1 MEAGGLVTAAQAR
14 GAARTMPASAAWP
27 VVAVAVSALVSFAW
41 ILDTQLRRLFGLT
54 AQSWDLGQDQQ
65 IIWSLAQGHGWGS
78 SYQNGENFLGQHLEL
93 VFVPIALVERV
104 WASPAVPLVFAAA
117 GLAATAPAAYLLLR
131 TLFPEHPGRTWLAL
145 AIAAPMPFWAATQE
159 AATDEFH
166 PENMALALA
175 MLAAWAGLQG
185 KRLLLWTLVVL
196 VLCCKEDQTYTAFMI
211 GLLVWRLGMPSMKV
225 SGWRVMV
232 LSVAWLVIG
241 SGVVQQVARSGGYSP
256 AAYYTF
262 FVHPSAAFLAG
273 TFLRPDPWLV
283 LAGLVLS
290 MLALPLLAPRWLLLV
305 IPPLAANL
313 LSNHDPQERLQ
324 LHYVLLVMFPLIV
337 AAAMGGRR
345 LLAQRTLPAWLP
357 APLLLAGAVPALIL
371 GFAAGRLPPS
381 LGADTWLYTQPAA
394 ADRLL
399 AAARVIPPGAPVYAD
414 DGAAVWLTDR
424 IELTTIPAQLAP
436 DRYVV
441 IDRQDWYHRDDPGAS
456 RTRADVIARMPATG
470 RRLLVDDGR
479 FQVWSPAHG

>member
-1 MEAGGLVTAAQAR
+1 MATRGLVATSRDREAVPSIAA
-14 GAARTMPASAAWP
+14 SSAWP
-27 VVAVAVSALVSFAW
+27 AVAVALSGLVSFAW

-93 VFVPIALVERV
+93 IFVPIALVEKV
-104 WASPAVPLVFAAA
+104 WASPVVPLVFAAA

-131 TLFPEHPGRTWLAL
+131 ALFPEHPGRTWLAL

-159 AATDEFH
+159 AAADEFH

-175 MLAAWAGLQG
+175 MLAAWAGLRG
-185 KRLLLWTLVVL
+185 KRVLLWTLVVL
-196 VLCCKEDQTYTAFMI
+196 VLCCKEDQTYTAFVI
-211 GLLVWRLGMPSMKV
+211 GLLVWRLGAPSMKA
-225 SGWRVMV
+225 SGRRVMV

-256 AAYYTF
+256 VGYYTF

-283 LAGLVLS
+283 LAGLILS
-290 MLALPLLAPRWLLLV
+290 MLGLPLLAPRWLLLV
-305 IPPLAANL
+305 LPPLAANL

-324 LHYVLLVMFPLIV
+324 LHYVLLVIFPLIV
-337 AAAMGGRR
+337 AAGMGGRR
-345 LLAQRTLPAWLP
+345 LLAQRTLPARLS
-357 APLLLAGAVPALIL
+357 ATLLAGAAPALIL
-371 GFAAGRLPPS
+371 GFTAGLLPPA
-381 LGADTWLYTQPAA
+381 LGADAWLYTRPAA

-424 IELTTIPAQLAP
+424 MQLNTIPDQLAP
-436 DRYVV
+436 DHYVV
-441 IDRQDWYHRDDPGAS
+441 IDRQDWYHRNDPIAS
-456 RTRADVIARMPATG
+456 RTRADVIARMTVTH

>member
-1 MEAGGLVTAAQAR
+1 MATRGLVATL
-14 GAARTMPASAAWP
+14 RTGEATFRISASTAWP
-27 VVAVAVSALVSFAW
+27 ALAVALSTALSFAW
-41 ILDTQLRRLFGLT
+41 ILETQLRRLFGLT

-65 IIWSLAQGHGWGS
+65 IIWSLAQGQGWGS

-93 VFVPIALVERV
+93 VFVPIALVEKV
-104 WASPAVPLVFAAA
+104 WLSPVVPLVFAAA

-131 TLFPEHPGRTWLAL
+131 ALFPEHPGRTWLAL
-145 AIAAPMPFWAATQE
+145 AVAAPMPFWAATQE
-159 AATDEFH
+159 AAADEFH

-175 MLAAWAGLQG
+175 MLAAWAGLTG
-185 KRLLLWTLVVL
+185 KRALLWTLVVL
-196 VLCCKEDQTYTAFMI
+196 VLCCKEDQTYTAFVV
-211 GLLVWRLGMPSMKV
+211 GLLVWQLGAPSTKA
-225 SGWRVMV
+225 SGRRVMV
-232 LSVAWLVIG
+232 LSAAWLVIG
-241 SGVVQQVARSGGYSP
+241 SGLVQQVARSGGYSP

-262 FVHPSAAFLAG
+262 FVHPSAAFLASS
-273 TFLRPDPWLV
+273 FLRPDPWLV
-283 LAGLVLS
+283 LAGLGLS

-324 LHYVLLVMFPLIV
+324 LHYVLLVMFPMVV
-337 AAAMGGRR
+337 AAGIGGRR
-345 LLAQRTLPAWLP
+345 LLAGRTLPAWLP
-357 APLLLAGAVPALIL
+357 APLLLAGAAPALIL
-371 GFAAGRLPPS
+371 GFIAGSLPPS
-381 LGADTWLYTQPAA
+381 PGAAQWLYTQPAA

-424 IELTTIPAQLAP
+424 TQLTTIPDRLAP

-441 IDRQDWYHRDDPGAS
+441 IDRQDWYHRFDPIAS
-456 RTRADVIARMPATG
+456 RTRADVIARMPLTG